1 MGGFVR
7 SIISR
12 KSKPRQQ
19 IQRAAVKAAPSGPTI
34 AEMDQS
40 ERSRLSKI
48 KRKGRKSTKLGADDE
63 DLYLSIKTLLG

>member
-7 SIISR
+7 RIISR
-12 KSKPRQQ
+12 KKPRQQ
-19 IQRAAVKAAPSGPTI
+19 IQRQAVKQAPAGPTI

-40 ERSRLSKI
+40 ELSRLSKI

>member
-12 KSKPRQQ
+12 KKPRQQ
-19 IQRAAVKAAPSGPTI
+19 IQRAAVKAAPAGPTI

-40 ERSRLSKI
+40 ELSRLSKI
-48 KRKGRKSTKLGADDE
+48 KRRGRKSTKLGADDE

>member
-7 SIISR
+7 RIISR
-12 KSKPRQQ
+12 KKPRQQ
-19 IQRAAVKAAPSGPTI
+19 IQRQAVKQAPAGPTI

-48 KRKGRKSTKLGADDE
+48 KRKGRKSTKLGAEDDE
-63 DLYLSIKTLLG
+63 LTLSKKTLLG

>member
-7 SIISR
+7 RVISR
-12 KSKPRQQ
+12 KKPRQQ
-19 IQRAAVKAAPSGPTI
+19 IQRQAVRQAPAGPTI

-40 ERSRLSKI
+40 ELSRLSKI
-48 KRKGRKSTKLGADDE
+48 KRKGRKSTKLGAEDE